1 MLFRSIPGEWMMKK
15 LYFFHN
21 DFLPMPETCHIASI
35 HVVGAWE
42 TIKRIVEISSP
53 NSSLH
58 PWVILLDGEKGWML
72 YFFWND
78 RLPMPKTWWIA
89 SIYVGAAWEMIRWK
103 VDIDSTNLVLHTMLF
118 CLVHFYTVKI
128 SWFI

>member
-1 MLFRSIPGEWMMKK
+1 MKK

-35 HVVGAWE
+35 NVVGAWE
-42 TIKRIVEISSP
+42 TIKRTVEISSP

-58 PWVILLDGEKGWML
+58 PWVILLDGGNGWML

-78 RLPMPKTWWIA
+78 KLPMPQTWWIA
-89 SIYVGAAWEMIRWK
+89 SIYVGAA
-103 VDIDSTNLVLHTMLF
+103 
-118 CLVHFYTVKI
+118 
-128 SWFI
+128 